1 MTNLF
6 AICKAVTGPSTIKRV
21 EISQPVQN
29 TIDGL
34 FQQQATDF
42 LDEIDEEVPFGGDY
56 KPDTDEIL
64 VLDAPDEV
72 AAMEAAVANP
82 LGLEV
87 IGAASFMNEPIKGLF
102 ANPGEGGAGRI
113 LIQAFT
119 AQQFLTRDRIAL
131 IFDGGSFRRV
141 TEPSFALDS
150 KLVAI
155 AENGQIKFKSFH
167 LLKRIFVLEH
177 VYREATD
184 QQIDAFCGHASLL
197 VENLDAV
204 KAGASQN
211 IRRLFHAV
219 QAANVLDQS
228 PVADIYAKAEGLGVE
243 LTIQDGRIVVPTERQ
258 RLKEFLRFLD
268 ESIYAGP
275 LSARALVAN
284 SKRPFARN

>member
-1 MTNLF
+1 MRYKAGDHAAQPSPARFQNRGGGCSGPTASNFLGNTN
-6 AICKAVTGPSTIKRV
+6 
-21 EISQPVQN
+21 Q
-29 TIDGL
+29 
-34 FQQQATDF
+34 
-42 LDEIDEEVPFGGDY
+42 
-56 KPDTDEIL
+56 L
-64 VLDAPDEV
+64 VV
-72 AAMEAAVANP
+72 SS
-82 LGLEV
+82 G
-87 IGAASFMNEPIKGLF
+87 
-102 ANPGEGGAGRI
+102 
-113 LIQAFT
+113 
-119 AQQFLTRDRIAL
+119 
-131 IFDGGSFRRV
+131 
-141 TEPSFALDS
+141 ALDS